1 MATNQTCTDH
11 MIKQTLIFLFAT
23 LSITTN
29 YAQIDSSSMIDTS
42 FLIDDVLIAQNR
54 LSAPLSENARNIQVI
69 EREEINDLPATNIPE
84 LLQYM
89 GAVDI
94 RRRGV
99 NGVQSD
105 AGLRGSTFNQVL
117 ILVNGVRMSDPQ
129 TGHHMMNL
137 PVALEDVER
146 IEVIKG
152 PAARIYGMN
161 AMAGAINIITKVQE
175 GEEFRMTAGASI
187 SAFETFGLNATASL
201 SSKAIDQSL
210 SFSRQGSEGYRYNTD
225 YNINTAFYQANINT
239 GALMPVSVQAG
250 FTEREFGA
258 NGFYANEAF
267 VDQYEEVR
275 TGFIS
280 ATTTFISGNFII
292 KPRASW
298 RTNKDEY
305 VFLRQNPAF
314 FMNEHRSNSYI
325 GELHASYNSKAGVTG
340 FGVDYAKE
348 KLVSNNL
355 GERER
360 DILGLFLE
368 HRIKF
373 LDDKL
378 GITAGFYGNKVS
390 DFDFKAYPGI
400 DAYYKVSPKFNL
412 FATANWSDRIPTY
425 TNLYYSSRTE
435 QGNENLVAESAT
447 AYEVGAKYNSSDLSI
462 TVSAFL
468 RNNSNLIDW
477 YKDSTTQEKWQI
489 RNFNEVNVAGVDL
502 NMSIDLAH
510 HVEIDHNVRANIN
523 YTYISAEVVD
533 NNEVAVSRY
542 ALDNLSQQLLIGL
555 QFDILKDKV
564 NLNTNYRYL
573 DRESLADYSLVDM
586 KLNYTGSNFAAY
598 ISANNVTN
606 QEYRETNLVPMPGRW
621 FGVGVRFF

>member
-1 MATNQTCTDH
+1 
-11 MIKQTLIFLFAT
+11 MIKKT
-23 LSITTN
+23 LSCLI
-29 YAQIDSSSMIDTS
+29 AISSISISYSQENSTSMVDTS
-42 FLIDDVLIAQNR
+42 FLIDDVVIAQNR

-69 EREEINDLPATNIPE
+69 EKEEINDLPATNIPE

-94 RRRGV
+94 RRRGI

-105 AGLRGSTFNQVL
+105 VGLRGSTFNQVL
-117 ILVNGVRMSDPQ
+117 VLVNGVRMSDPQ

-175 GEEFRMTAGASI
+175 GEDFNLTAGAGI
-187 SAFETFGLNATASL
+187 SAFETFGLNVTASL
-201 SSKAIDQSL
+201 KNKVLDQSL
-210 SFSRQGSEGYRYNTD
+210 SLSRQGSEGYRYNTD
-225 YNINTAFYQANINT
+225 YNINTAFYQANIHT
-239 GALMPVSVQAG
+239 GALVPVSIQAG

-267 VDQYEEVR
+267 IDQYEEVR
-275 TGFIS
+275 TGFVS
-280 ATTTFISGNFII
+280 ATTTFIFGDFVI

-325 GELHASYNSKAGVTG
+325 GEMHASYNSKAGVTG

-348 KLVSNNL
+348 TLVSNNL
-355 GERER
+355 GERDR
-360 DILGLFLE
+360 NVIGLFLE

-373 LDDKL
+373 LDNKL
-378 GITAGFYGNKVS
+378 GITAGVYGNKVS

-400 DAYYKVSPKFNL
+400 DAYYKINQRFNL
-412 FATANWSDRIPTY
+412 FTSANWSDRIPTY

-435 QGNENLVAESAT
+435 QGNENLVAESAA
-447 AYEVGAKYNSSDLSI
+447 AYEIGAKYNSSIINI

-468 RNNSNLIDW
+468 RKNSNLIDW
-477 YKDSTTQEKWQI
+477 YKDSTNQEKWLI
-489 RNFNEVNVAGVDL
+489 RNFNEVNMAGIDFNSTIDLGQTIGVD
-502 NMSIDLAH
+502 
-510 HVEIDHNVRANIN
+510 HNIKANIN
-523 YTYISAEVVD
+523 YTYINAEVID
-533 NNEVAVSRY
+533 NADIAVSRY
-542 ALDNLSQQLLIGL
+542 ALDNLSQQLLVGL

-564 NLNTNYRYL
+564 NLNSNLRYL
-573 DRESLADYSLVDM
+573 ERESLENYSLLDM
-586 KLNYTGSNFAAY
+586 KLNYTGSNFAAF
-598 ISANNVTN
+598 ISANNVTDK
-606 QEYRETNLVPMPGRW
+606 EYRETNLVPMPGRW

>member
-1 MATNQTCTDH
+1 
-11 MIKQTLIFLFAT
+11 MIKKTLICLFAIA
-23 LSITTN
+23 SITVN
-29 YAQIDSSSMIDTS
+29 YAQDDIDSMIDTS
-42 FLIDDVLIAQNR
+42 FLIDDIIISQNR
-54 LSAPLSENARNIQVI
+54 LSAPLSENARNIQII

-94 RRRGV
+94 RRRGI
-99 NGVQSD
+99 NGVQAD
-105 AGLRGSTFNQVL
+105 AGIRGSTFNQVL
-117 ILVNGVRMSDPQ
+117 ILVNGVRMTDPQ

-175 GEEFRMTAGASI
+175 SEELKVTAGASI
-187 SAFETFGLNATASL
+187 SAFETVGLNVSASL
-201 SSKAIDQSL
+201 NNKIIDQTLSL
-210 SFSRQGSEGYRYNTD
+210 SRQGSEGYRYNTD
-225 YNINTAFYQANINT
+225 YNINTAFYQANIHT

-267 VDQYEEVR
+267 IDQYEEVR
-275 TGFIS
+275 TGFVS
-280 ATTTFISGNFII
+280 ATTTFISGDFVI

-298 RTNKDEY
+298 RTNKDDY
-305 VFLRQNPAF
+305 VFLRQNPSF
-314 FMNEHRSNSYI
+314 FMNNHKGNSYI
-325 GELHASYNSKAGVTG
+325 GELHASYNSKIGVSG
-340 FGVDYAKE
+340 FGVDYTKE
-348 KLVSNNL
+348 TLESNNL

-360 DILGLFLE
+360 DILGIFLE
-368 HRIKF
+368 HRIKL

-378 GITAGFYGNKVS
+378 GITAGAYGNKVS
-390 DFDFKAYPGI
+390 DFDFKIYPGV
-400 DAYYKVSPKFNL
+400 DVYYKINQKLNL

-447 AYEVGAKYNSSDLSI
+447 AYEVGAKYNTSALNITLS
-462 TVSAFL
+462 VFL

-477 YKDSTTQEKWQI
+477 YKDSTSQEKWLI
-489 RNFNEVNVAGVDL
+489 RNFNEVNMSGIDLNTTIDIAQTIGVD
-502 NMSIDLAH
+502 
-510 HVEIDHNVRANIN
+510 HNIKANIN
-523 YTYISAEVVD
+523 YTYINAEVIDNVD
-533 NNEVAVSRY
+533 IAVSRY
-542 ALDNLSQQLLIGL
+542 ALDNLSQQLLVGL

-564 NLNTNYRYL
+564 NLNTNVRYL
-573 DRESLADYSLVDM
+573 ERVSLDNYSLLDI
-586 KLNYTGSNFAAY
+586 KLNYTGANFGAW
-598 ISANNVTN
+598 ISANNVMD

>member
-1 MATNQTCTDH
+1 
-11 MIKQTLIFLFAT
+11 MIKKILICLFAIAYA
-23 LSITTN
+23 SVN
-29 YAQIDSSSMIDTS
+29 YAQGNNDSMIDTS
-42 FLIDDVLIAQNR
+42 YLIDDIVISQNR
-54 LSAPLSENARNIQVI
+54 LSAPLSENARNIQII
-69 EREEINDLPATNIPE
+69 EREEINALPATNIPE

-94 RRRGV
+94 RRRGI
-99 NGVQSD
+99 NGVQAD
-105 AGLRGSTFNQVL
+105 AGIRGSTFNQVL
-117 ILVNGVRMSDPQ
+117 ILVNGVRMTDPQ

-175 GEEFRMTAGASI
+175 TEELKITAGASV
-187 SAFETFGLNATASL
+187 SAFETIGLNLSASL
-201 SSKAIDQSL
+201 NNKVLDQTLSL
-210 SFSRQGSEGYRYNTD
+210 SRQGSEGYRYNTD
-225 YNINTAFYQANINT
+225 YNINTAFYQANIHT
-239 GALMPVSVQAG
+239 GALMPVSIQAG

-275 TGFIS
+275 TGFVS
-280 ATTTFISGNFII
+280 ATTTFISGDFVI

-298 RTNKDEY
+298 RTNKDDY
-305 VFLRQNPAF
+305 VFLRQNPSF
-314 FMNEHRSNSYI
+314 FMNNHKSNSYI
-325 GELHASYNSKAGVTG
+325 GELHASYNSKNGITG
-340 FGVDYAKE
+340 FGVDYTKE
-348 KLVSNNL
+348 TLVSNNL

-360 DILGLFLE
+360 DILGIFLE

-373 LDDKL
+373 LDNKL
-378 GITAGFYGNKVS
+378 GITAGAYGNKVS
-390 DFDFKAYPGI
+390 DYDFKVYPGVDI
-400 DAYYKVSPKFNL
+400 YYKINQKLNL

-435 QGNENLVAESAT
+435 QGNENLVSESAT
-447 AYEVGAKYNSSDLSI
+447 AYEVGAKYNTSALNI
-462 TVSAFL
+462 TMSVFL

-477 YKDSTTQEKWQI
+477 YKDSTSQEKWLI
-489 RNFNEVNVAGVDL
+489 RNFNEVNMSGIDLNTTIDVGQTIGVD
-502 NMSIDLAH
+502 
-510 HVEIDHNVRANIN
+510 HNIKANIN
-523 YTYISAEVVD
+523 YTYINAEVID
-533 NNEVAVSRY
+533 NIDIAVSRY
-542 ALDNLSQQLLIGL
+542 ALDNLSQQLLVGL

-564 NLNTNYRYL
+564 NLNSNMRYL
-573 DRESLADYSLVDM
+573 ERVSLDNYSLLDM
-586 KLNYTGSNFAAY
+586 KLNYTGSNFAAW
-598 ISANNVTN
+598 ISANNVMD

>member
-1 MATNQTCTDH
+1 
-11 MIKQTLIFLFAT
+11 MIKQILILIVIIV
-23 LSITTN
+23 SITTN
-29 YAQIDSSSMIDTS
+29 YAQDDINTMIDTS
-42 FLIDDVLIAQNR
+42 FLIDDVVIAQNR

-69 EREEINDLPATNIPE
+69 DREEINNIPATNIPE

-105 AGLRGSTFNQVL
+105 VGLRGSTFNQVL
-117 ILVNGVRMSDPQ
+117 VLINGVRMSDPQ

-175 GEEFRMTAGASI
+175 TEELKVTAGANL
-187 SAFETFGLNATASL
+187 SAFETFGLNLTASL
-201 SSKAIDQSL
+201 NNKVIDQSISL
-210 SFSRQGSEGYRYNTD
+210 SRQGSEGYRYNTD
-225 YNINTAFYQANINT
+225 YNINTAFYQANIHT
-239 GALMPVSVQAG
+239 GALMPVSIQAG

-280 ATTTFISGNFII
+280 ASTTLISGDFVI
-292 KPRASW
+292 KPRVSW
-298 RTNKDEY
+298 RTNKDDY
-305 VFLRQNPAF
+305 VFLRNNPSV
-314 FMNEHRSNSYI
+314 FMNNHRSNSYI
-325 GELHASYNSKAGVTG
+325 GELHASYTSKVGITG
-340 FGVDYAKE
+340 FGLDYAKE
-348 KLVSNNL
+348 TLVSNNL

-360 DILGLFLE
+360 DILGLFFE
-368 HRIKF
+368 HRVKF
-373 LDDKL
+373 LDDNL
-378 GITAGFYGNKVS
+378 GITAGFYGNKVT
-390 DFDFKAYPGI
+390 DYDFKVYPGV
-400 DAYYKVSPKFNL
+400 DAYYKINPKFNL
-412 FATANWSDRIPTY
+412 FASANWSDRIPTY

-435 QGNENLVAESAT
+435 QGNENLIAESAS
-447 AYEVGAKYNSSDLSI
+447 AYEAGLKYNNSALNI
-462 TVSAFL
+462 TMSVFL

-477 YKDSTTQEKWQI
+477 YKDSTNQEKWQI
-489 RNFNEVNVAGVDL
+489 RNFNEVKMSGVDL
-502 NMSIDLAH
+502 NTTIDVAQTLG
-510 HVEIDHNVRANIN
+510 IDHNIKANIN
-523 YTYISAEVVD
+523 YTYINAEVID
-533 NNEVAVSRY
+533 NAEIAVSRY
-542 ALDNLSQQLLIGL
+542 ALDNLSQQLLLGL

-564 NLNTNYRYL
+564 NLNTNMRYL
-573 DRESLADYSLVDM
+573 ERESLENYSLLDM
-586 KLNYTGSNFAAY
+586 RLNFTDSNFAAF
-598 ISANNVTN
+598 ISVNNVMD

>member
-1 MATNQTCTDH
+1 
-11 MIKQTLIFLFAT
+11 MIKQTLICLFAT
-23 LSITTN
+23 TCITINYGQTNSASIV
-29 YAQIDSSSMIDTS
+29 DTS

-69 EREEINDLPATNIPE
+69 DREEINALPATNIPE

-161 AMAGAINIITKVQE
+161 AMAGAINIITKVPE
-175 GEEFRMTAGASI
+175 GEDFTMTAGASI
-187 SAFETFGLNATASL
+187 SAFETYGVNVTANL
-201 SSKAIDQSL
+201 KNKVIDQSL
-210 SFSRQGSEGYRYNTD
+210 SLSRQGSEGYRYNTD
-225 YNINTAFYQANINT
+225 YNINTAFYQANIHT

-275 TGFIS
+275 TGFVS
-280 ATTTFISGNFII
+280 ATTTFISGRFVI

-305 VFLRQNPAF
+305 VFLRNNPSF

-348 KLVSNNL
+348 TLVSNNL
-355 GERER
+355 GERDR
-360 DILGLFLE
+360 DVLGLFFE
-368 HRIKF
+368 HRTKF
-373 LDDKL
+373 LNNKL
-378 GITAGFYGNKVS
+378 GITAGVYGNKVS
-390 DFDFKAYPGI
+390 DYNFKAYPGI
-400 DAYYKVSPKFNL
+400 DAYYKITPKFNL
-412 FATANWSDRIPTY
+412 FASANWSDRIPTY
-425 TNLYYSSRTE
+425 TNLYYNSRTE
-435 QGNENLVAESAT
+435 QGNENLIAESAS
-447 AYEVGAKYNSSDLSI
+447 AYEFGAKYNNSALNI
-462 TVSAFL
+462 TMSVFL

-477 YKDSTTQEKWQI
+477 YKDSTNQEKWLI
-489 RNFNEVNVAGVDL
+489 RNFNEVNMAGIDLNTTIDVGQTIGVD
-502 NMSIDLAH
+502 
-510 HVEIDHNVRANIN
+510 HNIKANIN
-523 YTYISAEVVD
+523 YTYINAEVID
-533 NNEVAVSRY
+533 NADIAVSRY
-542 ALDNLSQQLLIGL
+542 ALDNLSQQLLVGL

-564 NLNTNYRYL
+564 NINTNLRYL
-573 DRESLADYSLVDM
+573 ERVSLDNYSLVDM
-586 KLNYTGSNFAAY
+586 KLNYTGANFAAY

>member
-1 MATNQTCTDH
+1 MVKKIISC
-11 MIKQTLIFLFAT
+11 LIAIAY
-23 LSITTN
+23 ITTN
-29 YAQIDSSSMIDTS
+29 YAQENSTSMVDTS
-42 FLIDDVLIAQNR
+42 FLIDDVVIAQNR

-69 EREEINDLPATNIPE
+69 EREEIKDLPATNIPE

-94 RRRGV
+94 RRRGI

-105 AGLRGSTFNQVL
+105 VGLRGSTFNQVL
-117 ILVNGVRMSDPQ
+117 VLVNGVRMSDPQ

-175 GEEFRMTAGASI
+175 GEDFNLTAGAGI
-187 SAFETFGLNATASL
+187 SAFETYGLNVTASL
-201 SSKAIDQSL
+201 KSKVLDQSL
-210 SFSRQGSEGYRYNTD
+210 SLSRQGSEGYRYNTD

-239 GALMPVSVQAG
+239 GALMPISVQAG

-275 TGFIS
+275 TGFVS
-280 ATTTFISGNFII
+280 ATTTFISGDFVI

-305 VFLRQNPAF
+305 VFLRQNPSF
-314 FMNEHRSNSYI
+314 FKNEHRSNSYI

-348 KLVSNNL
+348 TLESNNL
-355 GERER
+355 GKRAR
-360 DILGLFLE
+360 NVIGLFLE

-373 LDDKL
+373 LDNKL
-378 GITAGFYGNKVS
+378 GITTGVYGNKVS

-400 DAYYKVSPKFNL
+400 DAYYKINQSFNL
-412 FATANWSDRIPTY
+412 FVSANWSDRIPTY
-425 TNLYYSSRTE
+425 TNLYYNSRTE
-435 QGNENLVAESAT
+435 QGNENLVAESAA
-447 AYEVGAKYNSSDLSI
+447 AYEIGAKYNSSILNI

-468 RNNSNLIDW
+468 RKNSNLIDW
-477 YKDSTTQEKWQI
+477 YKDSTNQEKWLI
-489 RNFNEVNVAGVDL
+489 RNFNEVNMAGIDLNSTIDIGQTIGVD
-502 NMSIDLAH
+502 
-510 HVEIDHNVRANIN
+510 HNIKANIN
-523 YTYISAEVVD
+523 YTYINAEVIDNVD
-533 NNEVAVSRY
+533 IAVSRY
-542 ALDNLSQQLLIGL
+542 ALDNLSQQLLVGL
-555 QFDILKDKV
+555 QFDILTNKV
-564 NLNTNYRYL
+564 NLNTNLRYL
-573 DRESLADYSLVDM
+573 ERESLENYSLIDL
-586 KLNYTGSNFAAY
+586 KLNYTGSNFAAF
-598 ISANNVTN
+598 ISANNVTDK
-606 QEYRETNLVPMPGRW
+606 EYRETNLVPMPGRW

>member
-1 MATNQTCTDH
+1 
-11 MIKQTLIFLFAT
+11 MIKQTLICLITIA
-23 LSITTN
+23 SITTN
-29 YAQIDSSSMIDTS
+29 YGQVSTTSLVDTS
-42 FLIDDVLIAQNR
+42 FLIDDVVIAQNR
-54 LSAPLSENARNIQVI
+54 LSAPLSENARNIQI
-69 EREEINDLPATNIPE
+69 INREEINALPATNIPE

-105 AGLRGSTFNQVL
+105 VGLRGSTFNQVL
-117 ILVNGVRMSDPQ
+117 VLVNGVRMSDPQ

-175 GEEFRMTAGASI
+175 GEEFTMTAGASI
-187 SAFETFGLNATASL
+187 SAFETYGMNISASL
-201 SSKAIDQSL
+201 NSKVIDQTL
-210 SFSRQGSEGYRYNTD
+210 SISRQGSEGYRYNTD
-225 YNINTAFYQANINT
+225 YNINTAFYQANIHT
-239 GALMPVSVQAG
+239 GSLMPLSVQAG

-275 TGFIS
+275 TGFVS
-280 ATTTFISGNFII
+280 ATTTFISGDLVF

-305 VFLRQNPAF
+305 VFLRQNPSF

-325 GELHASYNSKAGVTG
+325 GELHASYTSKAGVTG

-348 KLVSNNL
+348 TLVSNNL
-355 GERER
+355 GTRER
-360 DILGLFLE
+360 NVLGLFLE

-378 GITAGFYGNKVS
+378 GITAGVYGNKVS
-390 DFDFKAYPGI
+390 DYDFKAYPGI
-400 DAYYKVSPKFNL
+400 DAYYKITPKFNL

-447 AYEVGAKYNSSDLSI
+447 AYEVGAKYNRSDLNI

-477 YKDSTTQEKWQI
+477 YKDSTAQEKWQI

-502 NMSIDLAH
+502 NMSVDLAH
-510 HVEIDHNVRANIN
+510 HMKIDHNVRANIN
-523 YTYISAEVVD
+523 YTYINAKVVD
-533 NNEVAVSRY
+533 NSEIAVSRY

-573 DRESLADYSLVDM
+573 DRVSLTDYSLVDM

-598 ISANNVTN
+598 ISANNLMDA
-606 QEYRETNLVPMPGRW
+606 EYRETNLVPMPGRW

>member
-1 MATNQTCTDH
+1 
-11 MIKQTLIFLFAT
+11 MIKQTIICLFAT
-23 LSITTN
+23 FSFTSN
-29 YAQIDSSSMIDTS
+29 YAQSESTTMIDTS
-42 FLIDDVLIAQNR
+42 FLIDDVVISQNR

-69 EREEINDLPATNIPE
+69 DREEINTLPATNIPE

-89 GAVDI
+89 GAIDI

-117 ILVNGVRMSDPQ
+117 VLVNGVRMSDPQ

-175 GEEFRMTAGASI
+175 GEEFRMTAGAGI
-187 SAFETFGLNATASL
+187 SAFETFGLNVTASL
-201 SSKAIDQSL
+201 KNKVIDQSL
-210 SFSRQGSEGYRYNTD
+210 SLTRQGSEGYRYNTD

-239 GALMPVSVQAG
+239 GALMPISVQAG

-275 TGFIS
+275 TGFVS
-280 ATTTFISGNFII
+280 ATTTFISGNFVI

-305 VFLRQNPAF
+305 VFLRQNPSF
-314 FMNEHRSNSYI
+314 FMNEHKSNSYI
-325 GELHASYNSKAGVTG
+325 GELHASYNSNAGVSG
-340 FGVDYAKE
+340 FGVDYSKE
-348 KLVSNNL
+348 TLVSNNL

-360 DILGLFLE
+360 NILGLFLE

-378 GITAGFYGNKVS
+378 GLTAGVYGNKVS
-390 DFDFKAYPGI
+390 DYDFKAYPGI
-400 DAYYKVSPKFNL
+400 DAYYKITPKFNL
-412 FATANWSDRIPTY
+412 FASANWSDRIPTY
-425 TNLYYSSRTE
+425 TNLYYNSRTE
-435 QGNENLVAESAT
+435 QGNENLVTESAS
-447 AYEVGAKYNSSDLSI
+447 AYEIGAKFNNSVLNI
-462 TVSAFL
+462 TMSVFL
-468 RNNSNLIDW
+468 RKNSNLIDW
-477 YKDSTTQEKWQI
+477 YKDSTNQEKWLI
-489 RNFNEVNVAGVDL
+489 RNFNEVNMAGLDLNTTLDLGQTIGVD
-502 NMSIDLAH
+502 
-510 HVEIDHNVRANIN
+510 HNIKANIN
-523 YTYISAEVVD
+523 YTYINAEVIDNVD
-533 NNEVAVSRY
+533 IAVSRY
-542 ALDNLSQQLLIGL
+542 ALDNLSQQLLVGL

-564 NLNTNYRYL
+564 NLNTNVRYL
-573 DRESLADYSLVDM
+573 ERESLDNYSLVDM

-598 ISANNVTN
+598 ISANNVTD

>member
-1 MATNQTCTDH
+1 
-11 MIKQTLIFLFAT
+11 MIKKTLICLFAIA
-23 LSITTN
+23 SITVN
-29 YAQIDSSSMIDTS
+29 YAQDDIDSMIDTS
-42 FLIDDVLIAQNR
+42 FLIDDIIISQNR
-54 LSAPLSENARNIQVI
+54 LSAPLSENARNIQII

-94 RRRGV
+94 RRRGI
-99 NGVQSD
+99 NGVQAD
-105 AGLRGSTFNQVL
+105 AGIRGSTFNQVL
-117 ILVNGVRMSDPQ
+117 ILVNGVRMTDPQ

-175 GEEFRMTAGASI
+175 SEELKVTAGASI
-187 SAFETFGLNATASL
+187 SAFETVGLNVSASL
-201 SSKAIDQSL
+201 NNKIIDQTLSL
-210 SFSRQGSEGYRYNTD
+210 SRQGSEGYRYNTD
-225 YNINTAFYQANINT
+225 YNINTAFYQANIHT

-267 VDQYEEVR
+267 IDQYEEVR
-275 TGFIS
+275 TGFVS
-280 ATTTFISGNFII
+280 ATTTFISGDFVI

-298 RTNKDEY
+298 RTNKDDY
-305 VFLRQNPAF
+305 VFLRQNPSF
-314 FMNEHRSNSYI
+314 FMNNHKGNSYI
-325 GELHASYNSKAGVTG
+325 GELHASYNSKIGVSG
-340 FGVDYAKE
+340 FGVDYTKE
-348 KLVSNNL
+348 TLESNNL

-360 DILGLFLE
+360 DILGIFLE
-368 HRIKF
+368 HRIKL

-378 GITAGFYGNKVS
+378 GITAGAYGNKVS
-390 DFDFKAYPGI
+390 DFDFKIYPGV
-400 DAYYKVSPKFNL
+400 DVYYKINQKLNL

-447 AYEVGAKYNSSDLSI
+447 AYEVGAKYNTSALNITLS
-462 TVSAFL
+462 VFL

-477 YKDSTTQEKWQI
+477 YKDSTSQEKWLI
-489 RNFNEVNVAGVDL
+489 RNFNEVNMSGIDLNTTVDVAQTIGVD
-502 NMSIDLAH
+502 
-510 HVEIDHNVRANIN
+510 HNIKANIN
-523 YTYISAEVVD
+523 YTYINAEVID
-533 NNEVAVSRY
+533 NADIAVSRY
-542 ALDNLSQQLLIGL
+542 ALDNLSQQLLVGL

-564 NLNTNYRYL
+564 NLNTNVRYL
-573 DRESLADYSLVDM
+573 ERVSLDNYSLLDI
-586 KLNYTGSNFAAY
+586 KLNYTGANFGAW
-598 ISANNVTN
+598 ISANNVMD

>member
-1 MATNQTCTDH
+1 
-11 MIKQTLIFLFAT
+11 MIKKILICLFAIAYA
-23 LSITTN
+23 SAN
-29 YAQIDSSSMIDTS
+29 YAQGSNDSMIDTS
-42 FLIDDVLIAQNR
+42 YLIDDIVISQNR
-54 LSAPLSENARNIQVI
+54 LSAPLSENARNIQII
-69 EREEINDLPATNIPE
+69 EREEINALPATNIPE

-94 RRRGV
+94 RRRGI
-99 NGVQSD
+99 NGVQAD
-105 AGLRGSTFNQVL
+105 AGIRGSTFNQVL
-117 ILVNGVRMSDPQ
+117 ILVNGVRMTDPQ

-161 AMAGAINIITKVQE
+161 AMAGAINIITKVE
-175 GEEFRMTAGASI
+175 DTEEFKMTAGASV
-187 SAFETFGLNATASL
+187 SAFETFGVNLSASHNSKIMDQTL
-201 SSKAIDQSL
+201 SL
-210 SFSRQGSEGYRYNTD
+210 SRQGSEGYRYNTD
-225 YNINTAFYQANINT
+225 YNINTAFYQANIHT
-239 GALMPVSVQAG
+239 GALMPVSIQAG

-275 TGFIS
+275 TGFVS
-280 ATTTFISGNFII
+280 ATTTFISGDFVI

-298 RTNKDEY
+298 RTNKDDY
-305 VFLRQNPAF
+305 VFLRQDPTF
-314 FMNEHRSNSYI
+314 FMNNHRGNSYI
-325 GELHASYNSKAGVTG
+325 GELHASYNSKIGITG
-340 FGVDYAKE
+340 FGVDYTKE
-348 KLVSNNL
+348 TLVSNNL

-360 DILGLFLE
+360 DILGIFLE

-373 LDDKL
+373 LDDKI
-378 GITAGFYGNKVS
+378 GITAGAYGNKVS
-390 DFDFKAYPGI
+390 DFDFKVYPGV
-400 DAYYKVSPKFNL
+400 DVYYKLNQKLNL

-447 AYEVGAKYNSSDLSI
+447 AYEVGAKYNNSALNI

-477 YKDSTTQEKWQI
+477 YKDSTNQEKWLI
-489 RNFNEVNVAGVDL
+489 RNFNEVNMSGIDLNTTIDVGQTIGVD
-502 NMSIDLAH
+502 
-510 HVEIDHNVRANIN
+510 HNIKANIN
-523 YTYISAEVVD
+523 YTYINAEVVD
-533 NNEVAVSRY
+533 NVDIAVSRY
-542 ALDNLSQQLLIGL
+542 ALDNLSQQLLVGL

-564 NLNTNYRYL
+564 NLNTNMRYL
-573 DRESLADYSLVDM
+573 ERVSLDNYSLLDM
-586 KLNYTGSNFAAY
+586 KLNYTGSNFAAW
-598 ISANNVTN
+598 ISANNVLD